1 MSRWI
6 AVPMTALVLTA
17 GCGAAG
23 QPVPV
28 LGDTRVLAGEWEGEY
43 RSEATGRYGSILF
56 RLAAGADSAYGDVLM
71 VPQGGTDPLPAP
83 HPDASSHRRL
93 ALPRALTIAF
103 VACDEGEISG
113 KLNPYTDPD
122 TGEAVETVFL
132 GKIRGNRLDGTF
144 TTYYRS
150 GARATGHWWVERKTA
165 P

>member
-1 MSRWI
+1 MSRQI
-6 AVPMTALVLTA
+6 AVLMTASVLTAA
-17 GCGAAG
+17 GCGAPG

-28 LGDTRVLAGEWEGEY
+28 LGDTRILAGEWEGEY

-71 VPQGGTDPLPAP
+71 VPQGGADPIPAP
-83 HPDASSHRRL
+83 HPDVNSHRR
-93 ALPRALTIAF
+93 LPRALTIAF
-103 VACDEGEISG
+103 VACDEGEVSG

-132 GKIRGNRLDGTF
+132 GKVRGNRLEGTF
-144 TTYYRS
+144 TTYYGS
-150 GARATGHWWVERKTA
+150 GARATGRWWAERKAA